1 MTGRFITIEGG
12 EGAGKSTAQ
21 AYLAERLAERGIAV
35 LQTRE
40 PGGTPLAEA
49 IRQTLLSTDGE
60 HPVEMA
66 ELLLVFAARAQHL
79 AKVIEPALAAGQWV
93 ICDRF
98 TDATYA
104 YQGAA
109 RGLSADL
116 IAQLETLVQGE
127 RRPDAVVVM
136 DLSPEVGMTRAKQRG
151 ELDRFEREEPAFY
164 SQVRNAYLDRA
175 QADPD
180 RYRVTDAEQSLESVR
195 QALSKLVEG
204 WLCVG
209 TPRCLHQSTFATP
222 LHGWKLRCG
231 AGQRAVPDSPAGTL
245 FCCSAKTTWKP
256 LCWGS
261 CCQKLSCVRHLTR
274 SPRVVNVTVAER

>member
-21 AYLAERLAERGIAV
+21 AYLAERLAERGITV

-109 RGLSADL
+109 RGLSAEL

-136 DLSPEVGMTRAKQRG
+136 DLSPEVGMTRARQRG
-151 ELDRFEREEPAFY
+151 ELDRFEREKPAFY
-164 SQVRNAYLDRA
+164 SQVRNAYLARA
-175 QADPD
+175 QVDPD
-180 RYRVTDAEQSLESVR
+180 RYQVIDAEQSLESVR

-204 WLCVG
+204 WL
-209 TPRCLHQSTFATP
+209 
-222 LHGWKLRCG
+222 
-231 AGQRAVPDSPAGTL
+231 
-245 FCCSAKTTWKP
+245 
-256 LCWGS
+256 
-261 CCQKLSCVRHLTR
+261 
-274 SPRVVNVTVAER
+274 

>member
-127 RRPDAVVVM
+127 RRPDTVVVM

-151 ELDRFEREEPAFY
+151 ELDRFEREKPAFY
-164 SQVRNAYLDRA
+164 SQVRNAYLARA

-180 RYRVTDAEQSLESVR
+180 RYQVIDAEQSLESVR
-195 QALSKLVEG
+195 QALSKLVES
-204 WLCVG
+204 WL
-209 TPRCLHQSTFATP
+209 
-222 LHGWKLRCG
+222 
-231 AGQRAVPDSPAGTL
+231 
-245 FCCSAKTTWKP
+245 
-256 LCWGS
+256 
-261 CCQKLSCVRHLTR
+261 
-274 SPRVVNVTVAER
+274 

>member
-21 AYLAERLAERGIAV
+21 AYLAERLAERGITV

-40 PGGTPLAEA
+40 PGGTPLAES

-127 RRPDAVVVM
+127 RRPDTVVVM

-151 ELDRFEREEPAFY
+151 ELDRFEREKPAFY
-164 SQVRNAYLDRA
+164 SQVRNAYLARA

-180 RYRVTDAEQSLESVR
+180 RYQVIDAEQSLESVR

-204 WLCVG
+204 WL
-209 TPRCLHQSTFATP
+209 
-222 LHGWKLRCG
+222 
-231 AGQRAVPDSPAGTL
+231 
-245 FCCSAKTTWKP
+245 
-256 LCWGS
+256 
-261 CCQKLSCVRHLTR
+261 
-274 SPRVVNVTVAER
+274 

>member
-1 MTGRFITIEGG
+1 MPGRFITIEGG

-49 IRQTLLSTDGE
+49 IRRTLLSTDGE

-127 RRPDAVVVM
+127 RRPDTVVVM

-151 ELDRFEREEPAFY
+151 ELDRFEREKPAFY
-164 SQVRNAYLDRA
+164 SQVRNAYLARA

-180 RYRVTDAEQSLESVR
+180 RYQVIDAEQSLESVR

-204 WLCVG
+204 WL
-209 TPRCLHQSTFATP
+209 
-222 LHGWKLRCG
+222 
-231 AGQRAVPDSPAGTL
+231 
-245 FCCSAKTTWKP
+245 
-256 LCWGS
+256 
-261 CCQKLSCVRHLTR
+261 
-274 SPRVVNVTVAER
+274 